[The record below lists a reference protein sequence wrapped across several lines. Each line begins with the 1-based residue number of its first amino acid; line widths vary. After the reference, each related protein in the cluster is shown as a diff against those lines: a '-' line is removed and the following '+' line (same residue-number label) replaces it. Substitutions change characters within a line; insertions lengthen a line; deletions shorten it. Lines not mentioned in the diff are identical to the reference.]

1 MADGQAIG
9 LATLCMTQGLTLF
22 QEFLPKFQEIN
33 AANPTEDSGMVQ
45 DVRMGELAAVLTTL
59 GIGTMTSAL
68 SGSSVPAVVSA
79 ITAAALIFLY
89 EYALSS
95 RGVADAK

>member
-1 MADGQAIG
+1 MDSAGVG
-9 LATLCMTQGLTLF
+9 MATLCLTQSLTLF
-22 QEFLPKFQEIN
+22 QNFLPRFQEIN
-33 AANPTEDSGMVQ
+33 AADPDTDAGMVQ

-79 ITAAALIFLY
+79 ITAGGLILLY
-89 EYALSS
+89 EYALANREASH
-95 RGVADAK
+95 AK